1 MKIAYLLGSLNRGG
15 AETLLLD
22 VLSCA
27 YSLQLDAI
35 AIYREGG
42 TLEHSFMQ
50 NNTSLY
56 KNSNKKN
63 IFSYLWTLRRT
74 LIQNNVQI
82 VHAQQPIDALF
93 GWIACKGI
101 KIKIVL
107 TWHGYDFQAGR
118 LSTFINRFIVKRVCC
133 NIFVSQEQQAY
144 YLQQYK
150 FNPERSHVIYNGI
163 DFSKF
168 NIFNSLNTNL
178 RKELDIPQEAILL
191 GSVGN
196 FNNVRDQITLCRFLK
211 LLQEQNVLFH
221 FLFVGK
227 RVDNLPQKYD
237 DCVEFCQQNNLSN
250 RVHFLGTR
258 QDVPQILTQLDAFL
272 YATDHDTFGIS
283 VVEAIAAGT
292 PVFVNDWGVMKEITE
307 DGEYATLYKT
317 KDEKDLLYHFMLFLK
332 NQTYYKE
339 KALEFSKCVREKYSI
354 EKHIQELVN
363 VYRIL

>member
-1 MKIAYLLGSLNRGG
+1 MKICYTLGALNRGG
-15 AETLLLD
+15 TETLLFD
-22 VLSCA
+22 VLSNA
-27 YSLQLDAI
+27 RSQQLDAI
-35 AIYREGG
+35 AICRKGG
-42 TLEHSFMQ
+42 MLEPLFMQ
-50 NNTSLY
+50 SGVLLY
-56 KNSNKKN
+56 KIPVQRN
-63 IFSYLWTLRRT
+63 ILRYLRTLRKT

-93 GWIACKGI
+93 SWIACKGT

-118 LSTFINRFIVKRVCC
+118 LSSFINKFVIKQVCC
-133 NIFVSQEQQAY
+133 NIFVSKEQQTY
-144 YLQQYK
+144 YSQQYK
-150 FNPERSHVIYNGI
+150 LNPQRSHVVYNGI

-168 NIFNSLNTNL
+168 ITADLPDNI
-178 RKELDIPQEAILL
+178 RKELNILQEAMLL

-196 FNNVRDQITLCRFLK
+196 FNDVRDQITLCRFLK

-227 RVDNLPQKYD
+227 RIDSLPQKYD
-237 DCVEFCQQNNLSN
+237 DCVEFCQQNNLSD

-283 VVEAIAAGT
+283 AIEAIATGI
-292 PVFVNDWGVMKEITE
+292 PVFVNDWEVMQEVTE
-307 DGEYATLYKT
+307 EGRCATLYKT

-339 KALEFSKCVREKYSI
+339 KALESSKFVREKYSI

-363 VYRIL
+363 VYGTL